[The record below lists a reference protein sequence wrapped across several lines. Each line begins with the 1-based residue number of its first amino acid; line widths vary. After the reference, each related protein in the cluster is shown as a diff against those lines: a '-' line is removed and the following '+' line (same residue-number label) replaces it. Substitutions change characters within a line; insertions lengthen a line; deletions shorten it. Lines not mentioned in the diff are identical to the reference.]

1 MNTFYKKIQEK
12 RKVWLIVFYGF
23 AFFFGC
29 FTFPIVNFTP
39 DAPKVLRP
47 LSFLVCIGAYYETG
61 MIAGALYHGKKIG
74 FHILLTVFHVFVGM
88 VLRYLLE
95 FGEVS
100 NTYNFTLPNIAVHMI
115 IAVVICTASA
125 VSLSNS
131 ISS

>member
-1 MNTFYKKIQEK
+1 MNNFYLTIQRNRKK
-12 RKVWLIVFYGF
+12 WLIVFYGF

-29 FTFPIVNFTP
+29 FTFPIVNFSP
-39 DAPKVLRP
+39 DAPKVLTFIS
-47 LSFLVCIGAYYETG
+47 LLVCIGAYYETG
-61 MIAGALYHGKKIG
+61 MVAGALYHNKKMG
-74 FHILLTVFHVFVGM
+74 FHILLSVFHVAVGM

-115 IAVVICTASA
+115 ATVAICTVSA

-131 ISS
+131 IKQ